1 MRFGVT
7 IFGTDETMSPPEV
20 AREAEAR
27 GFTSIYLPEH
37 THIPISRRTP
47 PATGDTELREEYKRT
62 LDPFVA
68 LTAAAAV
75 TTTIRLGTGVSLVAQ
90 RDPILTAK
98 EAATLDLL
106 SGGRFVFGIGF
117 GWNHEEMESHG
128 VAPERRRDIARE
140 KTLAIKRLWADD
152 VASFEGT
159 YVHLEPSWSWP
170 KPLQRPGP
178 PILIGGG
185 AGPTLF
191 RHVAEYADGWIP
203 IGGAGLSEAIPQLR
217 EAVAAAGRDPQ
228 KLEIVPFGSL
238 PNPGKLE
245 HFHSIGVTEVVFR
258 LPASGRDLV
267 LADLDRYAALIGS

>member
-7 IFGTDETMSPPEV
+7 IYATDQTMSPADV

-27 GFTSIYLPEH
+27 GFLSMYLPEH
-37 THIPISRRTP
+37 THVPTSRRTP
-47 PATGDTELREEYKRT
+47 PATGDAELPEEYKRT

-68 LTAAAAV
+68 LTAAATA
-75 TTTIRLGTGVSLVAQ
+75 TTTIRLGTGVCLVAQ

-98 EAATLDLL
+98 ETATLDLL

-128 VAPERRRDIARE
+128 VDPTRRRDIARE
-140 KTLAIKRLWADD
+140 KPLTIKRLWADD

-170 KPLQRPGP
+170 KHLQRPGP

-185 AGPTLF
+185 A
-191 RHVAEYADGWIP
+191 
-203 IGGAGLSEAIPQLR
+203 
-217 EAVAAAGRDPQ
+217 AA
-228 KLEIVPFGSL
+228 
-238 PNPGKLE
+238 
-245 HFHSIGVTEVVFR
+245 
-258 LPASGRDLV
+258 
-267 LADLDRYAALIGS
+267 